1 MITARTF
8 ALTLAAAAT
17 ATAFAVAASDSTH
30 SIQGARDKPA
40 QPQAP
45 QVSHDS
51 HEKSG
56 KPQESHSVHWSYAGE
71 GGPGEWGRLE
81 PDFAKCYLGKAQ
93 SPVNIAGSAA
103 KKLAAIA
110 FNYQP
115 SKFDV
120 VNNGHTVQ
128 FNYESGSYMELD
140 GKRYELLQFHFHA
153 PSEHALDGNR
163 YPLEFHFVHKNGEGK
178 LAVIGVMASAGKANA
193 AYRVLLDNLPLANGE
208 ERRNKNIV
216 VNAADLLPK
225 NRSYAAY
232 SGSLTTPPCSE
243 EVAWRVL
250 TRPVSLS
257 ESQIAGLKQTYAANS
272 RPLQK
277 LNGRELVVSGN

>member
-1 MITARTF
+1 MTKARAFT
-8 ALTLAAAAT
+8 LTLAAAAT
-17 ATAFAVAASDSTH
+17 AAAFAVAAADKAHSTQVA
-30 SIQGARDKPA
+30 SAKPA
-40 QPQAP
+40 EFQAP
-45 QVSHDS
+45 PVSHDA
-51 HEKSG
+51 HQKSG
-56 KPQESHSVHWSYAGE
+56 KAQAKHSVHWSYEGE

-81 PDFAKCYLGKAQ
+81 ADFAKCYLGKAQ
-93 SPVNIAGSAA
+93 SPVNIAKPAP
-103 KKLAAIA
+103 KKIAAIT

-128 FNYESGSYMELD
+128 LNYESGSFMEVD
-140 GKRYELLQFHFHA
+140 GKRYELLQLHFHA
-153 PSEHALDGNR
+153 PSEHALEGKR
-163 YPLEFHFVHKNGEGK
+163 YPLEFHFVHKSGEGK
-178 LAVIGVMASAGKANA
+178 LAVIGVMVSAGGASE
-193 AYRVLLDNLPLANGE
+193 AYRALLDNLPLAGGE

-216 VNAADLLPK
+216 VNAANLLPK

-243 EVAWRVL
+243 DVAWHVL
-250 TRPVSLS
+250 TKPISMS
-257 ESQIAGLKQTYAANS
+257 EGQIAQLKKTYAANS